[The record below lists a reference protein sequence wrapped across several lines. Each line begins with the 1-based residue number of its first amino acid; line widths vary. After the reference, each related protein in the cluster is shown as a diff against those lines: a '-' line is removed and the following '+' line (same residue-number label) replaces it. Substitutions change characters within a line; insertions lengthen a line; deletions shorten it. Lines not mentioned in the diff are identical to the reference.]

1 MIMDA
6 EEILEWIFEAPD
18 DVLTPEEFR
27 NWKMQKLHQE
37 AEEILKKIEADPALR
52 DIEFSEERSEEIY
65 KQILE
70 KAKKLT

>member
-6 EEILEWIFEAPD
+6 EEFLEWIFEAPD

-27 NWKMQKLHQE
+27 NWKIQQE
-37 AEEILKKIEADPALR
+37 TEEILKEIEADPALKN
-52 DIEFSEERSEEIY
+52 IEFSKERSEEIY

-70 KAKKLT
+70 KAKKLTK